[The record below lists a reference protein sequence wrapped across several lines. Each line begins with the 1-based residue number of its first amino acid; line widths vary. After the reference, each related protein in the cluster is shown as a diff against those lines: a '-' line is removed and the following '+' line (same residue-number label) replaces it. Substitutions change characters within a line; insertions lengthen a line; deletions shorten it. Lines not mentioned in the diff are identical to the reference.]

1 MAELL
6 LYTAAGESIMKK
18 IAVFTALILFV
29 LSLAACKQNTER
41 EVSST
46 STTETTT
53 LEPAVD
59 TAAATDAAA
68 TATAATTDAARE
80 AAHQTGTAME
90 TAGQAIQDNT
100 KTTT

>member
-1 MAELL
+1 
-6 LYTAAGESIMKK
+6 MKTK
-18 IAVFTALILFV
+18 IAVFTILILVV
-29 LSLAACKQNTER
+29 LSVAACKSDTER

-46 STTETTT
+46 ATTETTVV
-53 LEPAVD
+53 EPAVD
-59 TAAATDAAA
+59 TAAVNDAAA